1 MPVFIGDVLDSCGGP
16 IIDLSQNKVKG
27 IGFFESYDD
36 RDDLLTDFQ
45 SSGYV
50 SVIDGDIEVY
60 SGTDWALG
68 TNWVKVASDFSLYPN
83 ISVPEGVVSDA
94 DTQGATFISDTLED
108 GERYSFG
115 IFDSQSNDFKK
126 LSGAALES
134 LIVHVVGQ
142 QLAYTLADSTGNT
155 IDYYTDST
163 NGIVGDLDGNGVVT
177 SSDVLILLAG
187 FGSGNVSP
195 RDYTIALGEDNW
207 PNANPQPLIGTA
219 ATSGL
224 FGYQAVF
231 GVNSFGNNKNVTGVQ
246 SGDDISFTNPAGA
259 SSNPY
264 FEIERLDDAG
274 NSENIISWISSGIGT
289 VTSGNA
295 LYISNTSFDGNV
307 ARIHATVTQE
317 ATVQLKLRIFLVG
330 QDGSLLLRPTNSNKV
345 DFTVALVNNGNSFSG
360 DIYVPYS
367 AINTGNILQTISNAW
382 NLSAVAP
389 DGETALYNYVKKIRI
404 QPLLV
409 SSNVGW
415 ASYID
420 EFEILN
426 LKIKAEGG

>member
-27 IGFFESYDD
+27 IGFFDNYED
-36 RDDLLTDFQ
+36 RNDLLGEFQ

-50 SVIDGDIEVY
+50 SVIDGDLEVY
-60 SGTDWALG
+60 SGTDWSAES
-68 TNWVKVASDFSLYPN
+68 NWVKVASDFSLYPN
-83 ISVPEGVVSDA
+83 ISVPDGVTSDA
-94 DTQGATFISDTLED
+94 DTQGSAFISDTLED

-155 IDYYTDST
+155 IDYYTDSA
-163 NGIVGDLDGNGVVT
+163 NGIVGDVNGDGLVT
-177 SSDVLILLAG
+177 SSDILVLLAG
-187 FGSGNVSP
+187 FGGANVEP
-195 RDYTIALGEDNW
+195 RDYTIALGEINW

-219 ATSGL
+219 AQVG
-224 FGYQAVF
+224 FFGGYQTTF
-231 GVNSFGNNKNVTGVQ
+231 GVNSFGNNKNVFGEQ
-246 SGDDISFTNPAGA
+246 AGDDISFTNPSG
-259 SSNPY
+259 SSSDPY
-264 FEIERLDDAG
+264 FEIERIDDAG

-289 VTSGNA
+289 VTAGHS
-295 LYISNTSFDGNV
+295 LYVSNTSNDGLV
-307 ARIHATVTQE
+307 ARVHATLTQFS
-317 ATVQLKLRIFLVG
+317 TVQLKLRIFLVG
-330 QDGSLLLRPTNSNKV
+330 QDGSLLLRPTGSNKV
-345 DFTVALVNNGNSFSG
+345 DFTVALVSNTGFSG
-360 DIYVPYS
+360 DIYVPHS
-367 AINTGNILQTISNAW
+367 AINTANILQTISEAW

-389 DGETALYNYVKKIRI
+389 DDQPSLYNYVKKIRI

-409 SSNVGW
+409 VSNVSF

>member
-27 IGFFESYDD
+27 IGFFESYGD
-36 RDDLLTDFQ
+36 RNDLLADFQ

-60 SGTDWALG
+60 SGTDWALEA
-68 TNWVKVASDFSLYPN
+68 NWVKVASDFSLYPN
-83 ISVPEGVVSDA
+83 ISVPEGVTSDA
-94 DTQGATFISDTLED
+94 DTQGSAFISDTLEN

-115 IFDSQSNDFKK
+115 IFDSQSNDFKR

-163 NGIVGDLDGNGVVT
+163 NGIVGDLNGDGLVT
-177 SSDVLILLAG
+177 SSDILVLLSG
-187 FGSGNVSP
+187 FGSGNVEP

-219 ATSGL
+219 QSLGFA
-224 FGYQAVF
+224 GYQTTF
-231 GVNSFGNNKNVTGVQ
+231 GLNSFGNNKNVFGDQ
-246 SGDDISFTNPAGA
+246 GGDDISFTNPAG
-259 SSNPY
+259 SSSHPY

-289 VTSGNA
+289 VTAGNA
-295 LYISNTSFDGNV
+295 LYISNTASDGNV
-307 ARIHATVTQE
+307 ARVHSTLTQQGQ
-317 ATVQLKLRIFLVG
+317 VQLKLRVFLVG
-330 QDGSLLLRPTNSNKV
+330 LDDSLLLKPNGSNKE
-345 DFTVALVNNGNSFSG
+345 DFTVGLVNNGNVFSG
-360 DIYVPYS
+360 DIYIPYS
-367 AINTGNILQTISNAW
+367 AINTGNILETISDAW

-389 DGETALYNYVKKIRI
+389 SGQAGLYNYVKKIRI
-404 QPLLV
+404 QPLIV
-409 SSNVGW
+409 CTNVGF
-415 ASYID
+415 ASYVD

>member
-83 ISVPEGVVSDA
+83 ISVPEDVVSDA
-94 DTQGATFISDTLED
+94 DTQGAAFISDTLQD

-177 SSDVLILLAG
+177 SADVLILLAG

-195 RDYTIALGEDNW
+195 RDYTIALGEVNW
-207 PNANPQPLIGTA
+207 PNENPQPLIGTA
-219 ATSGL
+219 ENSGI
-224 FGYQAVF
+224 FGSPAPTF
-231 GVNSFGNNKNVTGVQ
+231 GLNSFGNNKNVFGDQ
-246 SGDDISFTNPAGA
+246 AGDDISFTNPEGS

-264 FEIERLDDAG
+264 FEIERLDDSG
-274 NSENIISWISSGIGT
+274 DSENIISWISSGLGE
-289 VTSGNA
+289 VPPGHA

-307 ARIHATVTQE
+307 ARIHSALGSFAIANLT
-317 ATVQLKLRIFLVG
+317 LRIFLVG
-330 QDGSLLLRPTNSNKV
+330 EDNSLLTQPNGSNKL
-345 DFTVALVNNGNSFSG
+345 DFTAASIQASSG
-360 DIYVPYS
+360 DMYIPFS
-367 AINTGNILQTISNAW
+367 ELNTSNILQPISDAW
-382 NLSAVAP
+382 NLAP
-389 DGETALYNYVKKIRI
+389 TAPSGQAGVYNYVKKIRI
-404 QPLLV
+404 QPLVTV
-409 SSNVGW
+409 SNIAF
-415 ASYID
+415 ASYTD
-420 EFEILN
+420 EFEIIT
-426 LKIKAEGG
+426 LKLKAEGG